1 MKRSKLYNNLIRAL
15 RPEIIRVERKM
26 EKNRAS
32 AQRAIGRYKK
42 ELDEQYLLMQIRLD
56 LLKEEL
62 TKAYRT
68 RDRAR
73 EGERYWEVVELNRM
87 PEGYQHP

>member
-26 EKNRAS
+26 EKNRQN

-42 ELDEQYLLMQIRLD
+42 ELDDQYVLLQIRLD
-56 LLKEEL
+56 ILKKDL
-62 TKAYRT
+62 TKAYRI

-73 EGERYWEVVELNRM
+73 AGETYWENVAKNRM